1 MIFETGLST
10 LNISR
15 AKRAPTFSLSKP
27 HLSLWLDFFVPPE
40 AAEGTGDGWIGCP
53 CSKALSKDGCEVEGC
68 ESWENICELKGENK
82 PTPY

>member
-15 AKRAPTFSLSKP
+15 AKRKKKATVRT
-27 HLSLWLDFFVPPE
+27 LWLDFFVPPK
-40 AAEGTGDGWIGCP
+40 AAEGTGNGWIGCP
-53 CSKALSKDGCEVEGC
+53 CSKALSKDSCEVEGC

-82 PTPY
+82 PSTC